1 MNVQGAI
8 ERQVREHETRLQS
21 FAFRLVGD
29 REAARDIVQDVFL
42 QALEAGKSDPA
53 WLFVCARSR
62 AIDHLR
68 RRSLWRKFVDRLPL
82 ELSNPAGFEHQL
94 AERDLGWTVLR
105 RLPEKQR
112 SLLLLRAYADLDYE
126 QLAKIFDTTP
136 QSIGVM
142 LHRARKRAAQ
152 ILEGDQ

>member
-8 ERQVREHETRLQS
+8 ERQVREHEARLQS
-21 FAFRLVGD
+21 FCYRLVGD
-29 REAARDIVQDVFL
+29 REVARDITQHVFL

-68 RRSLWRKFVDRLPL
+68 RRSLWRKFVESLPYDT
-82 ELSNPAGFEHQL
+82 SSSSSFEKAW
-94 AERDLGWTVLR
+94 AERDLGWSVMR
-105 RLPEKQR
+105 QLPEKQR

-152 ILEGDQ
+152 ILEGNQ